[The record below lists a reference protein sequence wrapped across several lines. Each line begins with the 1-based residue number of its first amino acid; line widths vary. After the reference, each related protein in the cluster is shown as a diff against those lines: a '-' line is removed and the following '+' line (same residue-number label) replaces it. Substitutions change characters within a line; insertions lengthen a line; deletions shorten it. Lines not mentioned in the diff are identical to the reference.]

1 MEGES
6 RGLLS
11 GVNAHSVSLC
21 DLLLNTNYSNT
32 TDLELLLLI
41 GFIYYYTALF
51 STLEQTHCAHM
62 SD

>member
-6 RGLLS
+6 EGLLS
-11 GVNAHSVSLC
+11 GVNAHSLC
-21 DLLLNTNYSNT
+21 DLLLNTNYSST

-41 GFIYYYTALF
+41 GFIYYYIALF
-51 STLEQTHCAHM
+51 STLEQTLCAHM

>member
-41 GFIYYYTALF
+41 GFITIIQHYSPLLSRLTEL
-51 STLEQTHCAHM
+51 T
-62 SD
+62 